1 MPGVGCSGD
10 GEPGQ
15 VWQQALVLTS
25 AEDGW
30 PVLSLA
36 SRGLCPPPPPPP
48 PRHYL
53 QSTPVSTA
61 VTSDVTET
69 SFVTYRDIRDIQ
81 AEDNFGDICDV
92 NVSPLIT
99 IDLLVNN
106 NGSLVTV
113 FS

>member
-1 MPGVGCSGD
+1 MPGVGC
-10 GEPGQ
+10 EPGQ

-69 SFVTYRDIRDIQ
+69 SFVTYRDNRDIQ
-81 AEDNFGDICDV
+81 PEDNFGDICDV
-92 NVSPLIT
+92 NVSPLI
-99 IDLLVNN
+99 IDLFVNY
-106 NGSLVTV
+106 NGSLVTYTV

>member
-1 MPGVGCSGD
+1 MPGVGC
-10 GEPGQ
+10 EPGQ

-36 SRGLCPPPPPPP
+36 SRGLCPPPPP
-48 PRHYL
+48 RHYL

-69 SFVTYRDIRDIQ
+69 SFVTYRDNRDIQ
-81 AEDNFGDICDV
+81 PEDNFGDICDV
-92 NVSPLIT
+92 NVSPLI
-99 IDLLVNN
+99 IDLFVNY
-106 NGSLVTV
+106 NGSLVTYTV

>member
-36 SRGLCPPPPPPP
+36 SRGLCPRPPPPPP

-69 SFVTYRDIRDIQ
+69 SFVTHRDIRDIQ

-92 NVSPLIT
+92 NVSPLI
-99 IDLLVNN
+99 
-106 NGSLVTV
+106 SL
-113 FS
+113 

>member
-1 MPGVGCSGD
+1 MLDVLGVGC
-10 GEPGQ
+10 EPGQ
-15 VWQQALVLTS
+15 VWQQALALTS

-69 SFVTYRDIRDIQ
+69 SFVTHRDIRDIQ

-92 NVSPLIT
+92 NVSPLI
-99 IDLLVNN
+99 
-106 NGSLVTV
+106 SL
-113 FS
+113 

>member
-1 MPGVGCSGD
+1 MLDVLGMVSLVRCGSR
-10 GEPGQ
+10 
-15 VWQQALVLTS
+15 ALALTS

-81 AEDNFGDICDV
+81 PEDNFGDICDV
-92 NVSPLIT
+92 NVSPLI
-99 IDLLVNN
+99 IFDLFVNN

>member
-15 VWQQALVLTS
+15 VWQQALALTS

-69 SFVTYRDIRDIQ
+69 SFVTHRDIRDIQ

-92 NVSPLIT
+92 NVSPLII
-99 IDLLVNN
+99 IDLFVNN

>member
-48 PRHYL
+48 PSRHYL

-69 SFVTYRDIRDIQ
+69 SFVTYRDNRDIQ

-92 NVSPLIT
+92 NVSPLI
-99 IDLLVNN
+99 
-106 NGSLVTV
+106 SL
-113 FS
+113 